1 MPYVMMEHVYWQLQ
15 PQRVLLHGAIREAL
29 AQGVYAMFAVMKSE
43 EGTLKKVSAGL
54 DAPGRALF
62 KRMYEDFG
70 KYGVESLR

>member
-15 PQRVLLHGAIREAL
+15 PQRVLLPGGIREAL
-29 AQGVYAMFAVMKSE
+29 AQGVYALFAVMKSK
-43 EGTLKKVSAGL
+43 EGTLKRVSAGL
-54 DAPGRALF
+54 DAQGRVLF